1 MKKGKLAN
9 NSIFPFNQSK
19 LETVKKEQIKNNLNK
34 LNRFDFLYENSK
46 IIRKKLETER
56 LIKEFKDKKRMIPEI
71 SNKSKLISRNKNL
84 FHERLYI
91 KFKTTIEYEELIEE
105 RNLFDNKNKE
115 KNKEYEKLYNKRK
128 EQEISFS
135 FQPILNKKSIL
146 IANSLPIKSKER
158 LESLSKI
165 EEIKKKEIIEAKKKK
180 EEMKNKKKIPKL
192 IKENKRCNNLYLKG
206 MELIKK
212 KENLSKEE
220 KKKNENLYK
229 KYSYKPILNKNYNKS
244 NSYDIYTRNKIW
256 KNNINIKTLKLKEL
270 NIKKEE
276 LNYTYSP
283 IINNSIMDIDTSFI
297 KSNIS
302 EYITFINQFNEKKKK
317 KIYEKQQNHNY
328 VSLKKPKQIF
338 INFEEENNL
347 NLLNKSK
354 LSNTINEIEKQRN
367 ILGTSNF
374 FTDYKSN
381 LINTTYTDNHT
392 NFQKNFS
399 KSRNQSFTFSD
410 AVKQILKQIN

>member
-1 MKKGKLAN
+1 MKKGKLTN
-9 NSIFPFNQSK
+9 NSVFSLNQSK
-19 LETVKKEQIKNNLNK
+19 LETMKKEHIKNNQKK

-256 KNNINIKTLKLKEL
+256 KKNINMKTLKLKEL

>member
-1 MKKGKLAN
+1 MKKGKLTN
-9 NSIFPFNQSK
+9 NSVFSLNQSE
-19 LETVKKEQIKNNLNK
+19 LETMKKEQIKNNQNK

-71 SNKSKLISRNKNL
+71 SNKAKLISRNKNL

-91 KFKTTIEYEELIEE
+91 KFKTTIEHEELIEE

-180 EEMKNKKKIPKL
+180 EEMKNKKKIPKV

-317 KIYEKQQNHNY
+317 KIYEKQQNYNY

-381 LINTTYTDNHT
+381 LINTTYTDHHT

>member
-1 MKKGKLAN
+1 MKKGKLTN
-9 NSIFPFNQSK
+9 NSVFSLNQSE
-19 LETVKKEQIKNNLNK
+19 LETMKKEQIKNNQNK

-71 SNKSKLISRNKNL
+71 SNKAKLISRNKNL

-91 KFKTTIEYEELIEE
+91 KFKTTIEHEELIEE

-317 KIYEKQQNHNY
+317 KIYEKQQNYNY

-381 LINTTYTDNHT
+381 LINTTYTDHHT

>member
-1 MKKGKLAN
+1 MKKGKLTN
-9 NSIFPFNQSK
+9 NSVFSLNQSK
-19 LETVKKEQIKNNLNK
+19 LETMKKEHIKNNQKK

-91 KFKTTIEYEELIEE
+91 KFKTTIEHEELIEE

-317 KIYEKQQNHNY
+317 NIYEKQQNYNY

>member
-71 SNKSKLISRNKNL
+71 SNKAKLISRNKNL

-91 KFKTTIEYEELIEE
+91 KFKTTIEHEELIEE

-192 IKENKRCNNLYLKG
+192 IKENKRCNNLYLRG
-206 MELIKK
+206 MVL
-212 KENLSKEE
+212 
-220 KKKNENLYK
+220 
-229 KYSYKPILNKNYNKS
+229 
-244 NSYDIYTRNKIW
+244 
-256 KNNINIKTLKLKEL
+256 
-270 NIKKEE
+270 
-276 LNYTYSP
+276 
-283 IINNSIMDIDTSFI
+283 
-297 KSNIS
+297 
-302 EYITFINQFNEKKKK
+302 K
-317 KIYEKQQNHNY
+317 KI
-328 VSLKKPKQIF
+328 
-338 INFEEENNL
+338 
-347 NLLNKSK
+347 
-354 LSNTINEIEKQRN
+354 
-367 ILGTSNF
+367 
-374 FTDYKSN
+374 
-381 LINTTYTDNHT
+381 
-392 NFQKNFS
+392 
-399 KSRNQSFTFSD
+399 
-410 AVKQILKQIN
+410 

>member
-1 MKKGKLAN
+1 MKKGKLTN
-9 NSIFPFNQSK
+9 NSVFSLNQSK
-19 LETVKKEQIKNNLNK
+19 LETMKKEHIKNNQKK

-91 KFKTTIEYEELIEE
+91 KFKTTIEHEELIEE

-128 EQEISFS
+128 EQEISFT

-317 KIYEKQQNHNY
+317 NIYEKQQNYNY

>member
-1 MKKGKLAN
+1 
-9 NSIFPFNQSK
+9 
-19 LETVKKEQIKNNLNK
+19 
-34 LNRFDFLYENSK
+34 
-46 IIRKKLETER
+46 
-56 LIKEFKDKKRMIPEI
+56 
-71 SNKSKLISRNKNL
+71 
-84 FHERLYI
+84 
-91 KFKTTIEYEELIEE
+91 
-105 RNLFDNKNKE
+105 
-115 KNKEYEKLYNKRK
+115 
-128 EQEISFS
+128 
-135 FQPILNKKSIL
+135 
-146 IANSLPIKSKER
+146 
-158 LESLSKI
+158 
-165 EEIKKKEIIEAKKKK
+165 
-180 EEMKNKKKIPKL
+180 
-192 IKENKRCNNLYLKG
+192 

-256 KNNINIKTLKLKEL
+256 KKNINMKTLKLKEL

>member
-165 EEIKKKEIIEAKKKK
+165 EEIKKKEIIEAKKRK

-317 KIYEKQQNHNY
+317 NIYEKQQNYNY

>member
-1 MKKGKLAN
+1 MKKGKLTN
-9 NSIFPFNQSK
+9 NSVFSLNQSK
-19 LETVKKEQIKNNLNK
+19 LETMKKEHIKNNQKK

-91 KFKTTIEYEELIEE
+91 KFKTTIEHEELIEE

-128 EQEISFS
+128 EQDISFS

-317 KIYEKQQNHNY
+317 NIYEKQQNYNY